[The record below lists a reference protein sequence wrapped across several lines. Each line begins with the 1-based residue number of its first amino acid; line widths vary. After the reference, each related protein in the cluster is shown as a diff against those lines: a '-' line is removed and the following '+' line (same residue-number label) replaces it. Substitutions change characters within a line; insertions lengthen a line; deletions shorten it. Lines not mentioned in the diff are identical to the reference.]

1 MAGSKKSREFV
12 VTVVED
18 CPEFPE
24 RMTRRGDC
32 KYPFHK
38 LESAGMGLDVLN
50 RNLRTVREAL
60 KRWKRAHG
68 EGMVFTVR
76 QIEANK
82 VRVRRDK

>member
-1 MAGSKKSREFV
+1 MASGKKSREFV
-12 VTVVED
+12 VAVVEE

-24 RMTRRGDC
+24 RMTRKGDC
-32 KYPFHK
+32 KYPFHT
-38 LESAGMGLDVLN
+38 LERPGMGLDVSN

-60 KRWKRAHG
+60 KRWKRTNG

-76 QIEANK
+76 QIEAHK